1 MDIQYLAGG
10 FGNQILQYVFARY
23 VERRSHRPFI
33 FDDSHISA
41 YGFFN
46 GYELGNVFGVRPKLL
61 SQLVG
66 PGIRDGLASLLKRNI
81 LLPEILLDAGYP
93 TVMVSDQALPGMF
106 RGTSIV
112 LDPKDSGIWNLPF
125 HNIYYYGYWTED
137 YWFEQDQEENRRELV
152 FPPVTDRKN
161 LKYAEQ
167 INGCKSVGIHIRR
180 GDFVKAGRFLSENLY
195 RQACKKA
202 LELLPESCFFVFS
215 NELDWCRSN
224 AEDLGINLASHVVY
238 VERNVRD
245 KSYIDMQLMSM
256 CRGLVHDKTSTFSQA
271 AGWLNPNLELEIK
284 IMKCEEN
291 ASGPFEIITPS

>member
-1 MDIQYLAGG
+1 MDIQYLGGG

-33 FDDSHISA
+33 FDDSCISA
-41 YGFFN
+41 YVFFN

-66 PGIRDGLASLLKRNI
+66 PDIRGELASLKKRNV
-81 LLPEILLDAGYP
+81 LLPQILLDAGYP
-93 TVMVSDQALPGMF
+93 TVMVSDHVLPGMF
-106 RGTSIV
+106 RGTSFV
-112 LDPKDSGIWNLPF
+112 MDSKNPGIWNLPF
-125 HNIYYYGYWTED
+125 HTIYYYGNWIED

-152 FPPVTDRKN
+152 FPPLTDREN
-161 LKYAEQ
+161 LQYAEQ
-167 INGCKSVGIHIRR
+167 INGCRSVGIHIRR
-180 GDFVKAGRFLSENLY
+180 GDFVAAGRFLPKNLY

-202 LELLPESCFFVFS
+202 LELLPDACFFVFS
-215 NELDWCRSN
+215 DELDWCRAN
-224 AEDLGINLASHVVY
+224 AGDLGINLASRVVY

-271 AGWLNPNLELEIK
+271 AGWLNRNLELEIK

-291 ASGPFEIITPS
+291 ANGPFEIVMSS